1 VKSPALRAGLFSL
14 LLVVASIC
22 AFQLGA
28 ALVKSLL
35 PVVGARGAAT
45 LRLAI
50 AALILLLAFRAWRTR
65 LPPGGW
71 RLVARYGA
79 VLGLMNLCFYFSLE
93 RLPLGIAVA
102 LEFTGPLSVALWHSR
117 RPTDFLWVG
126 LAVLGLALI
135 IPWQGRASSAI
146 DPAGVA
152 FALGAGFFWALYI
165 VWGRQVGLIAGT
177 RSSVALGMAIGALV
191 VMPFGAVAAWPA
203 LLSPS
208 LLMLAITV
216 AVLSSVLP
224 YTLEMLA
231 MMRMPAR
238 VFGVSMSLEPAIA
251 ALAGWLLLGEQLA
264 PRQYLA
270 IAAIMVASGGAAFS
284 AREGRA
290 T

>member
-1 VKSPALRAGLFSL
+1 LRAGLFSL

-45 LRLAI
+45 LRLSI
-50 AALILLLAFRAWRTR
+50 AAVVLCIAFRAWRTR
-65 LPPGGW
+65 LPPGAW

-102 LEFTGPLSVALWHSR
+102 LEFTGPLAVALWHSR
-117 RPTDFLWVG
+117 RAMDFLWVG

-135 IPWQGRASSAI
+135 IPWRGSSNAI
-146 DPAGVA
+146 DLLGVA
-152 FALGAGFFWALYI
+152 FALGAGLFWALYI
-165 VWGRQVGLIAGT
+165 IWGRQVGLIAGST
-177 RSSVALGMAIGALV
+177 RSVALGMVIGALV
-191 VMPFGAVAAWPA
+191 VMPFGAAAAWPA
-203 LLSPS
+203 LVSPP
-208 LLMLAITV
+208 LLTLAISV

-231 MMRMPAR
+231 MTRMPAR

-251 ALAGWLLLGEQLA
+251 ALAGWLMLSEQLA
-264 PRQYLA
+264 PQQYLA

-284 AREGRA
+284 ARGGAEAG
-290 T
+290 